1 MYTAVVLDEKSHLK
15 LTKWADDNIKV
26 NGVRLPILVRDN
38 GWEMICHHMTVSMGN
53 APEFIKQYLGTKQK
67 LDITHYGISDKAI
80 AVRVVGFYVDPGE
93 INRKPHITV
102 AVNRRNGVE
111 PIDSNKI
118 TNWTLVDGLVT
129 LSGEVKEVS

>member
-15 LTKWADDNIKV
+15 LVKWADDNIKV

-38 GWEMICHHMTVSMGN
+38 GWEMICHHMTINMGK
-53 APEFIKQYLGTKQK
+53 ALPQIESYLGTKQK

-80 AVRVVGFYVDPGE
+80 AARVVGFYVDPGE

-102 AVNRRNGVE
+102 AVNRRDGGKPV
-111 PIDSNKI
+111 DSNKI
-118 TNWTLVDGLVT
+118 TNWIPVDGLVT

>member
-15 LTKWADDNIKV
+15 LVKWADDNIKV

-38 GWEMICHHMTVSMGN
+38 GWEMICHHMTINMGK
-53 APEFIKQYLGTKQK
+53 ALPQIEAYLGTKQK

-102 AVNRRNGVE
+102 AVNRRDGGKPV
-111 PIDSNKI
+111 DSNKI
-118 TNWTLVDGLVT
+118 TNWIPVDGLVT

>member
-15 LTKWADDNIKV
+15 LSKWAEDNIKL

-38 GWEMICHHMTVSMGN
+38 GWEMICHHMTINMGK
-53 APEFIKQYLGTKQK
+53 ALPQIEAYLGTKQK

-102 AVNRRNGVE
+102 AVNRRDGGKPV
-111 PIDSNKI
+111 DSNKI
-118 TNWTLVDGLVT
+118 TNWILVDGLVT
-129 LSGEVKEVS
+129 LSGEVKELQ

>member
-102 AVNRRNGVE
+102 AVNRQIGGKPV
-111 PIDSNKI
+111 DSNKI
-118 TNWTLVDGLVT
+118 TNWTLVDGLIT
-129 LSGEVKEVS
+129 LSGEVKEVL

>member
-1 MYTAVVLDEKSHLK
+1 MYTAIVLDEKSHLK
-15 LTKWADDNIKV
+15 LVKWADDNIKL

-38 GWEMICHHMTVSMGN
+38 GWEMFCHHMTISMGN

-80 AVRVVGFYVDPGE
+80 AVRVVGFYSKNT
-93 INRKPHITV
+93 IPHITV
-102 AVNRRNGVE
+102 AVNRRIGGKPV
-111 PIDSNKI
+111 DSNKI
-118 TNWTLVDGLVT
+118 TNWTPVDGLIT